1 MGMIMANIDRLPEDS
16 VLQPYVDA
24 KDFMDSYAVD
34 IAPRKDLQQC
44 DIREL
49 AEQFGNIEL
58 DWAIKLLK
66 LRNILMNPLKLKTTD
81 DLAAQ
86 QAHKKVTEKQVG
98 DRVAFF
104 RIFDILDDEIILG
117 EDDWHQDFRVSL
129 YRTRDAN
136 PRVIMTT
143 VCKRHN
149 AFGHAYLAAILPF
162 HKLIVRATLDDGVR
176 KQMRPAA

>member
-1 MGMIMANIDRLPEDS
+1 MAKTDQLPFDS
-16 VLQPYVDA
+16 ALQAYVGA
-24 KDFMDSYAVD
+24 KDFMDSYAVE
-34 IAPRKDLQQC
+34 IADRKDLQQC

-81 DLAAQ
+81 DLAAEQ
-86 QAHKKVTEKQVG
+86 VQKPAIEKRIG

-104 RIFDILDDEIILG
+104 RIFEVLENEIILG

-129 YRTRDAN
+129 YRTTDTD

-149 AFGHAYLAAILPF
+149 AFGHAYLATVLPF

-176 KQMRPAA
+176 KPMQTAA